1 MNGERLGLSLGGS
14 GRTRTSDIIC
24 ILSHYTDR
32 SSQLRYGTMCV
43 LLLPCTFIPTYTTHK
58 IRLYCRYIYYTRACV
73 CVRDLE

>member
-43 LLLPCTFIPTYTTHK
+43 PPITLYLYT
-58 IRLYCRYIYYTRACV
+58 YIYNT
-73 CVRDLE
+73 